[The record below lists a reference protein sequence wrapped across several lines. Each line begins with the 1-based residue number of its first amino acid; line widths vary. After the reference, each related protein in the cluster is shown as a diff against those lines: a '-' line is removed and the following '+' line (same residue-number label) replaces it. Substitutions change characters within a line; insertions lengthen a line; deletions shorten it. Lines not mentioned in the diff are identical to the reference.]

1 MVAAF
6 ASVGVPDNT
15 PVDELKVNPAGNA
28 GAMTKYSLL
37 KPVSVYAVVAVIAA
51 PTRPVTVCEAGEM
64 VAVPV
69 TVMVMVA
76 VADVAPS
83 VAVTVYVA
91 ATAAAVGV
99 PVTTPVDV
107 LSERPAGS
115 DGEMANTRVPVMP
128 VDVYAVVAV
137 IAVPTVA
144 LTVWAAGV
152 SVVFADTLSSMPCPS
167 ACILGDAISKTTC
180 VVFSLAFRAVTA
192 MVLLVT
198 AASVWL
204 LFHEIIQDAFT
215 LPASVGTG

>member
-1 MVAAF
+1 M
-6 ASVGVPDNT
+6 ASVGVPDST

-152 SVVFADTLSSMPCPS
+152 SVVFADTLDVATGS
-167 ACILGDAISKTTC
+167 AITLDISTNAAARR
-180 VVFSLAFRAVTA
+180 F
-192 MVLLVT
+192 MGGLL
-198 AASVWL
+198 L
-204 LFHEIIQDAFT
+204 LCRE
-215 LPASVGTG
+215 